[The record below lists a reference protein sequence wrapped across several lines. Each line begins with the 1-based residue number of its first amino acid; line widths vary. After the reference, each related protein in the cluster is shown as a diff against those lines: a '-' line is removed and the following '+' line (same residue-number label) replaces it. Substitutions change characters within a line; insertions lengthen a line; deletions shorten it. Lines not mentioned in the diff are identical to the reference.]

1 MARLIPKRPK
11 NLIKIRHMSCPKL
24 QGLTLLRLMEV
35 MSWNRWDIK
44 TLSNL
49 TLNIHQFE
57 DTPEGPEFWEKV
69 LKLEITE
76 L

>member
-1 MARLIPKRPK
+1 
-11 NLIKIRHMSCPKL
+11 MSCPKL

-49 TLNIHQFE
+49 TLNEHQFE
-57 DTPEGPEFWEKV
+57 DTPEGLEFWGKV
-69 LKLEITE
+69 LRLEITSI
-76 L
+76 

>member
-1 MARLIPKRPK
+1 MIKKNRPKPK

-35 MSWNRWDIK
+35 MHWNRWQIDYLK
-44 TLSNL
+44 
-49 TLNIHQFE
+49 NISLKQWHFE
-57 DTPEGPEFWEKV
+57 DAPEGIEFWEKV
-69 LKLEITE
+69 LKLEITS